1 MEVKH
6 MKKGRQLTEFGLAVK
21 KALLDKQITQKDF
34 CIGLGIPV
42 NRFTEILYG
51 LRPGLRYRRQIAEA
65 LGIGAVSEKPSRY
78 E

>member
-1 MEVKH
+1 

-21 KALLDKQITQKDF
+21 KALLDMQITQKDF
-34 CIGLGIPV
+34 CNEQDIPV

-51 LRPGLRYRRQIAEA
+51 LRPGLRYRKQIAEA
-65 LGIGAVSEKPSRY
+65 LGIRAVIDHSSQY